1 MSCFFA
7 VNAIGPV
14 TWRVSSE
21 KAGRLWLSLGSH
33 AVPLILVPNRRARR
47 YVLRLRGD
55 GSARVTIPRGG
66 SAIEARRFAERNIPW
81 LERQW
86 HKNAR
91 KHQVPADWRLGCEI
105 LFRGERVVL
114 KTAAEPGIVEFGTE
128 SLRVK
133 DPAGDLR
140 PEIEAYLRRLAVRE
154 LSARVHELATLHN
167 VRVRRISVRNQR
179 SRWGSC
185 SCRGTVSLTWRL
197 VQVPVL
203 VCDYIILHELAHFKE
218 MNHSSRFWCEV
229 GRLCPQFGEAEA
241 WLKAHADLLREP
253 AHKP

>member
-1 MSCFFA
+1 MQLDLLLGEFRLKK
-7 VNAIGPV
+7 PV
-14 TWRVSSE
+14 DH
-21 KAGRLWLSLGSH
+21 WLSLGFLD

-86 HKNAR
+86 LKNAR

-140 PEIEAYLRRLAVRE
+140 LEIEGVLAASRRSGVV
-154 LSARVHELATLHN
+154 SPG
-167 VRVRRISVRNQR
+167 
-179 SRWGSC
+179 SRTGHSSQCSRPTYQCPKPAFPWGSC

-197 VQVPVL
+197 VQVPGL

-218 MNHSSRFWCEV
+218 MDQFQQVLARSPASLSSVRGGPGLVE
-229 GRLCPQFGEAEA
+229 GARRPPARACPQTLEGISI
-241 WLKAHADLLREP
+241 
-253 AHKP
+253 